1 MSADRRESGERQYDE
16 LANDW
21 RKLRDTVEKEVPE
34 YMGKHTEKKA
44 MTRITNIS
52 EVATRIRI
60 KIEARLEDD
69 DLAEYRYKQN
79 SKKWESKTATSA
91 LR

>member
-1 MSADRRESGERQYDE
+1 M
-16 LANDW
+16 ANDW
-21 RKLRDTVEKEVPE
+21 RKLQDTIEKEVPE
-34 YMGKHTEKKA
+34 YMGKHTGEKAIPK
-44 MTRITNIS
+44 IQNIS
-52 EVATRIRI
+52 DVAKRIRN
-60 KIEARLEDD
+60 KIDARLKDD